1 MGIAGCMRD
10 ARLREIIVRM
20 PARLLLHGS
29 LRQEERVPTSPD
41 DVGWVRPWRLGD
53 RQVRALGSC
62 MAWHPGLYSQM
73 ARATSGVLVEFTTD
87 AEEVAL
93 EVRMDPEPR
102 GTAAQL
108 ELVDADGMRRSHD
121 GITCECDGLS
131 LGCSLPGADDLVDF
145 LLAGDAPAP
154 GTSRRQPAGSI
165 RALPG
170 LAPERH
176 VRLWLPCLR
185 GCEVRDVLCDGTYL
199 RPVGARPTML
209 VLGDSICQGFV
220 SGDPSRTWPALVGES
235 LGLDVVNQGIGG
247 QVFQDSSLAGA
258 ATVVSPTRIVVALG
272 ANYRFEPCRASE
284 VTRDV
289 HAFLDQ
295 VCRLWPKVACWVMTP
310 VWHAE
315 DRWPT
320 HPRSCFAEVPDII
333 GREVALHDG
342 MALVDGLDLLDHDP
356 ALLADA
362 CDHPNARG
370 FAQMGERIADVM
382 RGHAPTSAG
391 REDRRR

>member
-1 MGIAGCMRD
+1 MGIAECMHD
-10 ARLREIIVRM
+10 ARLRGLIVQM

-29 LRQEERVPTSPD
+29 LRLEETVPTSPD
-41 DVGWVRPWRLGD
+41 EVGWVRPWRLGE

-62 MAWHPGLYSQM
+62 TAWHPGLYSQM

-93 EVRMDPEPR
+93 EVRLDPEPR

-108 ELVDADGMRRSHD
+108 ELVDVDGVRRPHD
-121 GITCECDGLS
+121 GVACECDGRPM
-131 LGCSLPGADDLVDF
+131 GCVLPGADDLAGF

-185 GCEVRDVLCDGTYL
+185 GCEVRDVLCDGTYI
-199 RPVGARPTML
+199 RPVSVRPTML

-220 SGDPSRTWPALVGES
+220 SGDPALTWPALVGER

-247 QVFQDSSLAGA
+247 QVFQATSLADA
-258 ATVVSPTRIVVALG
+258 PALVSPARIVVALG
-272 ANYRFEPCRASE
+272 ANYRFEPCRSQE
-284 VTRDV
+284 VARDV

-295 VCRLWPKVACWVMTP
+295 VVRLWPKAACWVLTP
-310 VWHAE
+310 LWHSE
-315 DRWPT
+315 ERWPT
-320 HPRSCFAEVPDII
+320 HPRSCFAEVAGII
-333 GREVALHDG
+333 EREVARHDG
-342 MALVDGLDLLDHDP
+342 MVLVDGSDLLDHDP
-356 ALLADA
+356 TLLADA

-370 FAQMGERIADVM
+370 FAQMGERIVDVM
-382 RGHAPTSAG
+382 RDHVPIMAQ
-391 REDRRR
+391 REGLRR